1 MAYCVRCHTFMCRD
15 CTALTSPHMCPNCLA
30 GLASGWRNQLARP
43 LYVCLFVG
51 VLTALAVVLLATVYN
66 RWPWG
71 PISAVPVGYYVAS
84 VYLTWRFASK
94 TLSQS
99 DIVAVLAGLVTGP
112 IALPAIVVHRLYWLR
127 RVRIINAEA
136 NRLRSSADAPPSP
149 TVQLDDSLYP
159 GSQPAS
165 F

>member
-1 MAYCVRCHTFMCRD
+1 
-15 CTALTSPHMCPNCLA
+15 MCPNCLA
-30 GLASGWRNQLARP
+30 GLASAWRSQLVRP
-43 LYVCLFVG
+43 LYVCLFAG
-51 VLTALAVVLLATVYN
+51 VAAAVAVVLLATVYD

-71 PISAVPVGYYVAS
+71 PLSAIPVGYYVAS
-84 VYLTWRFASK
+84 VYLTWRFACK

-112 IALPAIVVHRLYWLR
+112 VALPAILIHRLYWLR
-127 RVRIINAEA
+127 RVRIISSEA
-136 NRLRSSADAPPSP
+136 DRLRSSADAPPSP